1 MKHDS
6 SISICKGLA
15 IILMVIGHAE
25 APGAISAFIYEFH
38 MPLFF
43 ITAGYFFNLKYLND
57 EATFVKRRFKGLYVP
72 FVKWA
77 LFFLIIHNWMFK
89 WGILNEKYGNFQG
102 GVTHPYSWHQLQ
114 QNFWN
119 IITAMGGYDE
129 FLAGAFW
136 FFRALLVASI
146 LFLVLFQLGV
156 TADKSFCRLFNKTW
170 RDCQE
175 SSSTALRIG
184 GSIVVVLFLVMVW
197 KSSEQLRMISLVQG
211 GDRDL
216 MGCMFFGIG
225 FLLRYVLHRIPQTWW
240 LTLAYASV
248 VVAGAT
254 WFTASMT
261 FRISLH
267 HVLALPV
274 PALLGFLMTYNVS
287 VVINR
292 HESLLKRFLVYC
304 GDNTLCVFV
313 FHIVAFKVVSLIKI
327 WYYGLDWLQIG
338 CHMVIHEH
346 SQEDLFWILYS
357 IAGVGIPLSVNYL
370 YSNLRSRVCRNHT
383 IHRI

>member
-1 MKHDS
+1 M
-6 SISICKGLA
+6 
-15 IILMVIGHAE
+15 
-25 APGAISAFIYEFH
+25 
-38 MPLFF
+38 
-43 ITAGYFFNLKYLND
+43 IT
-57 EATFVKRRFKGLYVP
+57 
-72 FVKWA
+72 
-77 LFFLIIHNWMFK
+77 
-89 WGILNEKYGNFQG
+89 
-102 GVTHPYSWHQLQ
+102 
-114 QNFWN
+114 
-119 IITAMGGYDE
+119 
-129 FLAGAFW
+129 
-136 FFRALLVASI
+136 
-146 LFLVLFQLGV
+146 
-156 TADKSFCRLFNKTW
+156 
-170 RDCQE
+170 
-175 SSSTALRIG
+175 
-184 GSIVVVLFLVMVW
+184 
-197 KSSEQLRMISLVQG
+197 LVQG

-216 MGCMFFGIG
+216 MGCMFLGIG

>member
-1 MKHDS
+1 MKRDS

-25 APGAISAFIYEFH
+25 APGALSAFIYEFH

-57 EATFVKRRFKGLYVP
+57 EATFVKRRLKGLYVP

-77 LFFLIIHNWMFK
+77 LFFLVIHNLMFK

-102 GVTHPYSWHQLQ
+102 GVTHPFSWHQLQ

-119 IITAMGGYDE
+119 IITSMGGYDE

-146 LFLVLFQLGV
+146 LFLVLYKLGV
-156 TADKSFCRLFNKTW
+156 LADKKLCRLFNKSW
-170 RDCQE
+170 SDCQA
-175 SSSTALRIG
+175 SPATALRIG
-184 GSIVVVLFLVMVW
+184 SGIVVVLFLVMIW
-197 KSSEQLRMISLVQG
+197 KSSEQLRIITLVQG

-225 FLLRYVLHRIPQTWW
+225 FLLRYGLKRIPQSWW
-240 LTLAYASV
+240 LTLAYAA
-248 VVAGAT
+248 VVAAGAK

-274 PALLGFLMTYNVS
+274 PALLGFLMTYNIS
-287 VVINR
+287 TLINR
-292 HESLLKRFLVYC
+292 RDNVLKRFLVYC

-346 SQEDLFWILYS
+346 SQEDLFWIFYS
-357 IAGVGIPLSVNYL
+357 IVGVGLPLGVNYL
-370 YSNLRSRVCRNHT
+370 YHKLRTRVCRNAS
-383 IHRI
+383 IEG